1 MSSQVVL
8 VFIGGLA
15 LLVLGAEWL
24 VRGASRLAAI
34 VGISPLVI
42 GLTVVAFGTSSPE
55 LAINIQSVL
64 SGQPDIAI
72 GNVVG
77 SNIFNILVI
86 LGLSALITPLIVHQ
100 QLIQLDV
107 PLMIGASI
115 LVYLL
120 ALNGQLSTIEGLI
133 LFSGLVI
140 YIIFLIRKSRQ
151 ENKEIEQEYARE
163 YEKKP
168 ELGTKTWVINMGM
181 VLAGLFFLV
190 IGARWLVESASTIAR
205 WAGLS
210 ELVIGLTIVAA
221 GTSLPEV
228 ATSVIAALKGE
239 RDIAVGNVVGSN
251 LFNLLAVLGLSS
263 IVVPGGIPV
272 SEAALGFDF
281 PVMIAVSIAALPI
294 FFTGN
299 RIDRW
304 EGWLFLFYY
313 LAYTV
318 YLILDAAGHDAL
330 PIFNNTMLAF
340 ILPITFLTLG
350 IALWR
355 EPRIR
360 RMTKPKNRT
369 E

>member
-1 MSSQVVL
+1 MSIQVVFGL
-8 VFIGGLA
+8 IGGLA
-15 LLVLGAEWL
+15 LLLLGAEWL
-24 VRGASRLAAI
+24 VRGASRMAAKA
-34 VGISPLVI
+34 GISPLVI

-55 LAINIQSVL
+55 LAINIQASL
-64 SGQPDIAI
+64 SGQADIAI

-86 LGLSALITPLIVHQ
+86 LGLSSAITSLIVHQ
-100 QLIQLDV
+100 QLIRLDV
-107 PLMIGASI
+107 PLMIGVSI

-120 ALNGQLSTIEGLI
+120 ALNGLLGRVEGLI
-133 LFSGLVI
+133 LFCGLII
-140 YIIFLIRKSRQ
+140 YIVFLIRKSRS
-151 ENKEIEQEYARE
+151 EDKEIEQEYAGE
-163 YEKKP
+163 YQIKP
-168 ELGTKTWVINMGM
+168 ESGLKPWVINIGM
-181 VLAGLFFLV
+181 VVAGLFFLV
-190 IGARWLVESASTIAR
+190 MGARWLVESATVIAR

-221 GTSLPEV
+221 GTSLPEA

-263 IVVPGGIPV
+263 IIVPGGIPV
-272 SEAALGFDF
+272 SEAALAFDF

-318 YLILDAAGHDAL
+318 YLILDASEHDAL
-330 PIFNNTMLAF
+330 HIFNNTMLAF
-340 ILPITFLTLG
+340 ILPITLLTLG

-355 EPRIR
+355 EPRFRQKIR
-360 RMTKPKNRT
+360 LKKPSG
-369 E
+369 